1 VIETSSE
8 RATTAIEISPG
19 WGREQMNHVGTTLVG
34 SKSPNRDTLNLL
46 DAHLPTCD
54 VALTEHLVIAAA
66 DVRSGRG
73 QSRRAGARDR
83 GAPAR
88 RRSPGQ
94 LVLTATPSR
103 PDVSAGVRD
112 VAFAGMG
119 LSPLTSPRPT
129 RTTTERNAVHVHP

>member
-19 WGREQMNHVGTTLVG
+19 WGREQMNHVGTTPVG

-54 VALTEHLVIAAA
+54 VALHEH
-66 DVRSGRG
+66 
-73 QSRRAGARDR
+73 
-83 GAPAR
+83 
-88 RRSPGQ
+88 

-129 RTTTERNAVHVHP
+129 RTTNERNAVHVHA